1 MKLVTSLVVRT
12 SHHCLVP
19 SYDKIMSALVLKRSV
34 FHLQGNPGVHGK
46 RVISVSC
53 KSHKGELH
61 CNRYL
66 SGIRGQ
72 CIRYKDKWLTP
83 QEFGTTCGGAN
94 GRKYLEIIQTDYGP
108 LGALTKSGTLKPSSA
123 KKQPEENKGA
133 KKG

>member
-1 MKLVTSLVVRT
+1 M
-12 SHHCLVP
+12 
-19 SYDKIMSALVLKRSV
+19 
-34 FHLQGNPGVHGK
+34 QGNPGVHGK

-61 CNRYL
+61 CNRYF

-83 QEFGTTCGGAN
+83 QEFGTTCGGGAN

-123 KKQPEENKGA
+123 KKQPEEKGA